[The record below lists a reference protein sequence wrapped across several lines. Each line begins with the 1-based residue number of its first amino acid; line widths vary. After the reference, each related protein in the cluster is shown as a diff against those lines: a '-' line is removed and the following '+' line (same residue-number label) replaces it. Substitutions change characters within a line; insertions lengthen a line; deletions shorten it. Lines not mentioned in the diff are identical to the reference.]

1 MKTVGQMQT
10 FFGNR
15 DQYVSGYGNPD
26 LRLYRVLAGA
36 EEDLDMQVLLD
47 SFEEQLDLPAL
58 AVQVGNEF
66 GLEGKVV
73 GQKYDAFAAL
83 VLGRVC

>member
-1 MKTVGQMQT
+1 
-10 FFGNR
+10 
-15 DQYVSGYGNPD
+15 
-26 LRLYRVLAGA
+26 
-36 EEDLDMQVLLD
+36 MQVLLD